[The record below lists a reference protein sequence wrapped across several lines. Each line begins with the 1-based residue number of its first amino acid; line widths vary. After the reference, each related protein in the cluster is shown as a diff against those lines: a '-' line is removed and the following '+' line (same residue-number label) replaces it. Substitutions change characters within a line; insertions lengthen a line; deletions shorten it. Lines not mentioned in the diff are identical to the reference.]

1 MTMKS
6 DANFVEK
13 NGSDL
18 ENDIRNF
25 ANFHRFKKGMSILES
40 KMVELNQNQNSKQS
54 YQKDVVW
61 KFFLTLGI
69 NE

>member
-40 KMVELNQNQNSKQS
+40 KVVELNQNQNSKQS
-54 YQKDVVW
+54 YQKDVV
-61 KFFLTLGI
+61 
-69 NE
+69 